1 MKLVEL
7 LSKSSQQI
15 LAGII
20 VPGAI
25 LTAAAF
31 FVKPL
36 APFTPIITAVIGAG
50 VFFAIS
56 KKNLHEIESVINS
69 SRNYTNKVIEETSPE
84 ILDASGDFEEMK
96 SLKEQLRQI
105 SKRIEGTLQDLDYQK
120 KLHNSD
126 LSVFLKIFEKAGK
139 PEPVPLKMD
148 AILKATV
155 DYCNFKDYYLFLK
168 DPDEDILYRAN
179 PKKDEKAPLEFIP
192 FFDDHYLPF
201 LKTLE
206 SGTPEY
212 IMKVKTDTSLDKN
225 VKDWVEHNQIRMIY
239 CAPVFLEQIPWG
251 LILFSLEER
260 EELDEGQN
268 ALIRVA
274 SDIIG
279 AFQREEIELL
289 EMKRRQEQQESELM
303 VFQTLVDSKD
313 IKELCI
319 NFFMAVKDYI
329 PIDWGAISV
338 PDPEKETY
346 RMFSLDV
353 KEGENGFKLLTI
365 PGEGSGVSWVRDN
378 EKMWVDDDLKVKK
391 PFMEDE
397 IFTLD
402 GLSSR
407 IIFPVNSHDRFIG
420 AIAIS
425 SKESSVYTTLHS
437 ELLQKVAHVMGPV
450 LDILVSQEA
459 LDMKNEALEDSNSKL
474 EAFYDT
480 MGHEL
485 RHSIT
490 ILHKIAYTV
499 KKEAEKLSSGQVKK
513 TFNFVSDKVKD
524 LYKSIEDVLDYSRA
538 RSGKMEFTPRDFFVM
553 EFNDLLWEFEEKAR
567 KLQVNLKWE
576 IPADM
581 PEIIGDVDKIR
592 NILKELIG
600 NSLKNTPASGWIT
613 ITALFVPQAWL
624 ANKAEAYFPA
634 DILAKIDITVDHV
647 LFTVTDTGSG
657 IPEDKRK
664 ALFKSA
670 IEAPEKYSRNMSKG
684 LGLGLPLVKKLV
696 EVHKGSIWYATKE
709 NKGTRFSF
717 NIPQYGKDWA
727 DLHDF
732 IHERI
737 ELARQ
742 DLTCLTVV
750 AITLKDLAN
759 LKQRFEMQEVFNLI
773 NEMEQRARKVLRD
786 PLDVVRRHYNR
797 ETILVACR
805 ADLDQVEAIKRR
817 LAETF
822 VNLKSFIPE
831 EMIDF
836 EYFSLTYPDEALD
849 AGNILA
855 GIDNELVKYS
865 RS

>member
-7 LSKSSQQI
+7 ISKSSQQI

-20 VPGAI
+20 IPGAI

-36 APFTPIITAVIGAG
+36 APYTPIISAAIGAG
-50 VFFAIS
+50 VFYAINR
-56 KKNLHEIESVINS
+56 KNLQGIESVMLS
-69 SRNYTNKVIEETSPE
+69 SKTSVNKVVEEAMPE
-84 ILDASGDFEEMK
+84 ILDATGDFEELK
-96 SLKEQLRQI
+96 SLKGQLRQI
-105 SKRIEGTLQDLDYQK
+105 AKRIEASLQDLDYEK
-120 KLHNSD
+120 KLHKSD
-126 LSVFLKIFEKAGK
+126 LAALSKIFEKAGK
-139 PEPVPLKMD
+139 SESVSLKME
-148 AILKATV
+148 AILKVTAE
-155 DYCNFKDYYLFLK
+155 YCNFKDFYLFLK
-168 DPDEDILYRAN
+168 DPDEDLLYRAN
-179 PKKDEKAPLEFIP
+179 PKKDERAPLEFIP
-192 FFDDHYLPF
+192 FYDDHYLPF

-206 SGTPEY
+206 NGTPEY
-212 IMKVKTDTSLDKN
+212 IMKIKTDTLLDKI
-225 VKDWVEHNQIRMIY
+225 VKDWSEHNQIRMIY
-239 CAPVFLEQIPWG
+239 CAPIFLEQIPWG
-251 LILFSLEER
+251 LILFSLDER
-260 EELDEGQN
+260 EELDEGQK
-268 ALIRVA
+268 AVIRIA

-279 AFQREEIELL
+279 SFQREEIELL
-289 EMKRRQEQQESELM
+289 EMKRKQEQQESELM
-303 VFQTLVDSKD
+303 VFQTLVDSRD

-319 NFFMAVKDYI
+319 NFILAVKDYI

-338 PDPEKETY
+338 PDPEKETH

-353 KEGENGFKLLTI
+353 HEREKGFKLLTI

-378 EKMWVDDDLKVKK
+378 EKMWADDDLKIKK

-397 IFTLD
+397 IFSLE

-407 IIFPVNSHDRFIG
+407 IILPVSSHDQFVG
-420 AIAIS
+420 AIAIA
-425 SKESSVYTTLHS
+425 SKESSVYTTIHS
-437 ELLQKVAHVMGPV
+437 DLLLKVAHVMGPV
-450 LDILVSQEA
+450 LEILVARETLDTKIEELQE
-459 LDMKNEALEDSNSKL
+459 SNGKL

-485 RHSIT
+485 RHSIN

-499 KKEAEKLSSGQVKK
+499 KKEAEKLSSGQIKK

-538 RSGKMEFTPRDFFVM
+538 RAGKMEYNPRDFFVM

-567 KLQVNLKWE
+567 KQQVNLKWE

-581 PEIIGDVDKIR
+581 PEIIGDVDKLR
-592 NILKELIG
+592 GMLKELIG
-600 NSLKNTPASGWIT
+600 NSLKHTPASGWIT
-613 ITALFVPQAWL
+613 VMASFIPQAWL
-624 ANKAEAYFPA
+624 AYKADTYFPP

-664 ALFKSA
+664 NLFKSA
-670 IEAPEKYSRNMSKG
+670 IEAPEKYSSNMTKG

-696 EVHKGSIWYATKE
+696 EVHKGVIWYATKE
-709 NKGTRFSF
+709 GKGSRFSF

-737 ELARQ
+737 ERARQ

-805 ADLDQVEAIKRR
+805 ADVDQVEAIKRR

-822 VNLKSFIPE
+822 QNLKSFIPE

-849 AGNILA
+849 AGSILA
-855 GIDNELVKYS
+855 GIDNELVKFS
-865 RS
+865 RT